1 MLAKVIKFKK
11 MGDRRG
17 LLIALE
23 ENKNIPFNIKRV
35 YYIIETKNG
44 VRRGFHAH
52 KKLEQVAIC
61 VTGSCSLLLDNGKSK
76 ESVLLNS
83 SENGLIINKMVWHEM
98 YDFSKNC
105 VLIVLASDFYDES
118 DYIRNYDDFLK
129 EVDHNS

>member
-1 MLAKVIKFKK
+1 VLAKVIKFKK

>member
-1 MLAKVIKFKK
+1 